1 MIHSSLANKIASG
14 CQIPLPRTATWHAL
28 WSFGIKI
35 LQGEKPADI
44 PVEQPG
50 KFELAIN
57 LRTAKAL
64 DLRIAEAF
72 LIRADRASTDAADFR
87 CWPEASVSCLTAIRP
102 ESRVKPT
109 CQDAQPTRLTR
120 SGHGHR
126 DRHLGR

>member
-1 MIHSSLANKIASG
+1 MIHFSLANKVASG

-87 CWPEASVSCLTAIRP
+87 CWPLTTGRFPAINCRSSEADMLGTMSLPATAP
-102 ESRVKPT
+102 
-109 CQDAQPTRLTR
+109 LTR
-120 SGHGHR
+120 NQT
-126 DRHLGR
+126 

>member
-1 MIHSSLANKIASG
+1 MIHFSLANKVASG

-72 LIRADRASTDAADFR
+72 LIRADRH
-87 CWPEASVSCLTAIRP
+87 
-102 ESRVKPT
+102 
-109 CQDAQPTRLTR
+109 RLMQR
-120 SGHGHR
+120 ISAVGP
-126 DRHLGR
+126 

>member
-1 MIHSSLANKIASG
+1 MIHFSLANKVASG

-57 LRTAKAL
+57 LSSKSAGPPDCRGVPDT
-64 DLRIAEAF
+64 
-72 LIRADRASTDAADFR
+72 
-87 CWPEASVSCLTAIRP
+87 
-102 ESRVKPT
+102 SR
-109 CQDAQPTRLTR
+109 QSID
-120 SGHGHR
+120 
-126 DRHLGR
+126 

>member
-1 MIHSSLANKIASG
+1 MIHFSLANKVASG

-72 LIRADRASTDAADFR
+72 LIRADRASTDEADFR
-87 CWPEASVSCLTAIRP
+87 CWHFPDFGKRP
-102 ESRVKPT
+102 T
-109 CQDAQPTRLTR
+109 
-120 SGHGHR
+120 
-126 DRHLGR
+126 